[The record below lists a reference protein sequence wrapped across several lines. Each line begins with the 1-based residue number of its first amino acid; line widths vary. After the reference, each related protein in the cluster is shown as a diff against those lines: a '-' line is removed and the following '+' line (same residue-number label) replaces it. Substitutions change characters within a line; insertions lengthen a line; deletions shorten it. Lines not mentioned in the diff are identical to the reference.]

1 MGDPQ
6 PAKDSVTEQ
15 PRTRCQRVRRFL
27 LRRLIAYPLLY
38 VGVVLVLLALEKSL
52 VFYPASPAESWETP
66 VDPRTQDVWFTDA
79 IGAKLHGWWL
89 PPNNPGAGA
98 VLVAHGNGGNVSG
111 RGALAWNLHRTLDA
125 GVLLFD
131 YPGYGKSEGKPD
143 EAGCYSSGDA
153 AFKWLTEVAKIPSN
167 QIVLLGESLGGGTAV
182 ELATRH
188 EHRAL
193 VLVFTFTSLPAAAKF
208 HYPWLPTQWLM
219 RTRFDNLAKIKQC
232 PRPVFIAH
240 GTADEVI
247 PFHHGETLFAAA
259 NEPKEFFPM
268 GGATHNILLGDDFYA
283 ALARFLAEKAP

>member
-6 PAKDSVTEQ
+6 PAKDRVTEE
-15 PRTRCQRVRRFL
+15 PRTRRQRVRRFL

-38 VGVVLVLLALEKSL
+38 VGVVLVFLALEKFLIFRPS
-52 VFYPASPAESWETP
+52 SSAEWWH
-66 VDPRTQDVWFTDA
+66 DPDDSRTQDVWLFDSRGT
-79 IGAKLHGWWL
+79 KLHGWWI

-98 VLVAHGNGGNVSG
+98 VLVAHGNGGNISHRG
-111 RGALAWNLHRTLDA
+111 RLAAKFHKTLDA

-143 EAGCYSSGDA
+143 EAGCYASGDA
-153 AFKWLTEVAKIPSN
+153 AYKWLTEVAKVPPN
-167 QIVLLGESLGGGTAV
+167 RIVLLGESLGGGTAV

-208 HYPWLPTQWLM
+208 HYPWLPTQWFM

-232 PRPVFIAH
+232 RRPVFIAH
-240 GTADEVI
+240 GTADEII

-268 GGATHNILLGDDFYA
+268 EGATHNILLGDDFYA